1 MASLWLW
8 CGLAA
13 AALIRPLALDLPYA
27 AGVALKKKKKKKK
40 MILQHLFQLEDCA
53 LSPTAGLSRM
63 EGVRPCWGD
72 VRGTFMPKALGES

>member
-8 CGLAA
+8 CRLAA
-13 AALIRPLALDLPYA
+13 AALIRPLALELPYA
-27 AGVALKKKKKKKK
+27 AGVALKKKKKK